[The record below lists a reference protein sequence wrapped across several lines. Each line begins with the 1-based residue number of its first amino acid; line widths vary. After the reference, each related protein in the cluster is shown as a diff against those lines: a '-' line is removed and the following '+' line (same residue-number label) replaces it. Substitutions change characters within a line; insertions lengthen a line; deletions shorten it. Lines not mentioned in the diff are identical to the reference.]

1 MVRSIIVTG
10 RFLKDKNNRTLENDG
25 NDLVLRAL
33 SGRVT
38 NAYNKMF
45 KKDTKKTRSDFR
57 NSNILSS

>member
-10 RFLKDKNNRTLENDG
+10 TFLKDKNNRTLENDG

>member
-1 MVRSIIVTG
+1 VVRSIIVTG